1 MKTFPQVIIFGRANV
16 GKSTLF
22 NRLLEKP
29 KSLTS
34 KIPGTT
40 RDQLKGLVYWQG
52 INFELIDTGGL
63 ETIIPSKKLKK
74 MPSRL
79 NIEYS
84 LDIIKK
90 TQAALKQA
98 DLILFLVDV
107 QAGLLPQD
115 KELGQALKKIAKK
128 IIVVANKTDSLKFQG
143 QGAEFFK
150 LGLGEPVYVSAING
164 SGTGDLLDNIIVNL
178 KKIKKVRK
186 SEKFELKNPIKISI
200 IGKPNVGKSSLL
212 NALLGEERVIVSPI
226 PFTTREAIDTYLEYK
241 NQNFILIDTA
251 GIRKQAKISGPL
263 EKTSVKKSLIN
274 ARHSDLCLLVL
285 DISEPITVQDN
296 KLSKVLLEANV
307 SIFIIANK
315 WDKIETKIS
324 QSQNQYLQKIYRY
337 FPYLTWAPTLFVS
350 AQTHQGVHKIL
361 DLALEI
367 YQARQIKI
375 SDSALSKFLKQVLR
389 KQKPTVGP
397 SGKFPYLSHLKQ
409 ISTNPPSFT
418 VQIRKNDTLKQS
430 YLRYLENSLRQK
442 FKIIGTPLD
451 LTLKKGAK

>member
-74 MPSRL
+74 MPARL

-98 DLILFLVDV
+98 DLILFLVDI

-115 KELGQALKKIAKK
+115 KELAQALKKIDKK
-128 IIVVANKTDSLKFQG
+128 IIVVANKTDSLKYQG

-164 SGTGDLLDNIIVNL
+164 SMTGDLLDNIIVNL
-178 KKIKKVRK
+178 KKIKKVK
-186 SEKFELKNPIKISI
+186 KAEKFELKKPIKISI

-226 PFTTREAIDTYLEYK
+226 PFTTREAIDTNLEYK
-241 NQNFILIDTA
+241 EQNIILIDTA
-251 GIRKQAKISGPL
+251 GIRKQAKISGTL
-263 EKTSVKKSLIN
+263 EKISVKKSLIN

-285 DISEPITVQDN
+285 DIFEPITVQDN
-296 KLSKVLLEANV
+296 KLSKVLLDANI
-307 SIFIIANK
+307 SIIIIANK
-315 WDKIETKIS
+315 WDQIEDKTNQS
-324 QSQNQYLQKIYRY
+324 QSQYLKKIYRF
-337 FPYLTWAPTLFVS
+337 FPYLTWAPVLFIS
-350 AQTHQGVHKIL
+350 AQTHQNVHKIL
-361 DLALEI
+361 DLAMEV

-375 SDSALSKFLKQVLR
+375 SDSALSKFLKQALK
-389 KQKPTVGP
+389 KQRPTVGP
-397 SGKFPYLSHLKQ
+397 AGKFPYLSNLKQ
-409 ISTNPPSFT
+409 IRTNPPKFT
-418 VQIRKNDTLKQS
+418 IQIRKHDTLKQS
-430 YLRYLENSLRQK
+430 YLKYLENSLRRK
-442 FKIIGTPLD
+442 FNLIGTPLS
-451 LTLKKGAK
+451 LTLKNE

>member
-40 RDQLKGLVYWQG
+40 RDQLRGLVYWQG
-52 INFELIDTGGL
+52 INFELVDTGGI

-74 MPSRL
+74 LPKRL

-98 DLILFLVDV
+98 DLILFLVDI
-107 QAGLLPQD
+107 QAGLMPQD
-115 KELGQALKKIAKK
+115 KELAKALKKFNKK
-128 IIVVANKTDSLKFQG
+128 IILVANKTDSLKFQG

-150 LGLGEPVYVSAING
+150 LGLGEPVYISAING
-164 SGTGDLLDNIIVNL
+164 SNTGDLLDNVIVNL
-178 KKIKKVRK
+178 KKIKKVK
-186 SEKFELKNPIKISI
+186 KAEKFEFKKPIKISI

-226 PFTTREAIDTYLEYK
+226 PFTTREAIDTPLEYK
-241 NQNFILIDTA
+241 NQNIILIDTA
-251 GIRKQAKISGPL
+251 GIRKQANIGPGL

-285 DISEPITVQDN
+285 DITEPITVQDN

-307 SIFIIANK
+307 GIIIIANK
-315 WDKIETKIS
+315 WDKIGDKTS
-324 QSQNQYLQKIYRY
+324 PTQNQYLKRIYRY

-350 AQTHQGVHKIL
+350 ALSHQNVHRIL
-361 DLALEI
+361 DLALQV

-375 SDSALSKFLKQVLR
+375 SDSALNKFLKQALK
-389 KQKPTVGP
+389 KQRPTVGP
-397 SGKFPYLSHLKQ
+397 AGKFPYLSNLKQ
-409 ISTNPPSFT
+409 VRTNPPRFT
-418 VQIRKNDTLKQS
+418 IKIRKNDTLKQS
-430 YLRYLENSLRQK
+430 YLKYLENSLRRK
-442 FKIIGTPLD
+442 FNLLGTPVS
-451 LTLKKGAK
+451 LTLKKE